1 MTTKQILG
9 QIQGIKPQIIG
20 KRPVVVLPLEQYE
33 QIKAKLDLFEEDWD
47 MIRSSVLKLAI
58 ARARKEKK
66 LYSSAEVK
74 STLKL

>member
-1 MTTKQILG
+1 MTTKQILD
-9 QIQGIKPQIIG
+9 QIQGIKPQMIG

-33 QIKAKLDLFEEDWD
+33 QIKAKLELSEEDWE
-47 MIRSSVLKLAI
+47 MMHSNALRAAI
-58 ARARKEKK
+58 SKARKEKK